1 MATVSAHSPLIPNP
15 FVCRAEHRPVVVAI
29 TRCDGGKVKLPKA
42 LYTLSFWVRLP
53 EFIVQDF
60 ARFGIDV
67 QLVAEQGW
75 VAQLLHERHTELV
88 ESIGENDQLRHAD
101 PAHSPAYVMRTETNP
116 PT

>member
-1 MATVSAHSPLIPNP
+1 MGEEGRSRGRRETAGYSECAHSPFIPNP

-75 VAQLLHERHTELV
+75 V
-88 ESIGENDQLRHAD
+88 
-101 PAHSPAYVMRTETNP
+101 
-116 PT
+116 